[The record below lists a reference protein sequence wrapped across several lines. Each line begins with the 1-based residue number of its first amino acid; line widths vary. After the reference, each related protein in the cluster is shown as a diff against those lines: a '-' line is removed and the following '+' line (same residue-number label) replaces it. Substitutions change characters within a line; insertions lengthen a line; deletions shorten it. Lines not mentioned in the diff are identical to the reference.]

1 MKQFILWEQPLRVAG
16 PGSTANAV
24 ARLHA
29 HFSAGRFGSKERLT
43 GWLRGS
49 RLRVWRATLL
59 GRAGDVVEFEGEIRS
74 TGEGTVIEG
83 LVRYQVATKIQ
94 FAGLLTIGVA
104 LTVMGIAQDLAAAA
118 PGSELLGLGLFITLV
133 TLVWIGS
140 SAGMR
145 HVQVRFLEEKLGEI
159 VAPSTTD
166 AG

>member
-1 MKQFILWEQPLRVAG
+1 MKQFIFWEEPLRVAG

-24 ARLHA
+24 SRLHA

-59 GRAGDVVEFEGEIRS
+59 GRAGDVVEFNGEIRS

-83 LVRYQVATKIQ
+83 TVGYQAATRIQ
-94 FAGLLTIGVA
+94 FVGLLSIGIL
-104 LTVMGIAQDLAAAA
+104 LTATGIAQRFTATAGA
-118 PGSELLGLGLFITLV
+118 ELLGLGLFITVV
-133 TLVWIGS
+133 TLAWIGS

-145 HVQVRFLEEKLGEI
+145 HVQVQFLEERFREI
-159 VAPSTTD
+159 LAR
-166 AG
+166 